1 MGSGAVLTRLHRV
14 ACGKLTCRRHGA
26 QDNPYDQS
34 KDSVMQRIMKKMSVE
49 K

>member
-1 MGSGAVLTRLHRV
+1 MGSGSALTRLHW
-14 ACGKLTCRRHGA
+14 AASEMLTCRRHGA